1 MELCVVAFTRMVG
14 TAFSKISYFCDIL
27 YFYRNRNFAWILILK
42 IRFSDF
48 LIKFRRTKCYSCT
61 RISIWCVDM
70 AGDKCGAVN
79 KHCTTHGAIC
89 VHHTENGKK
98 FFPSLQNALFR
109 SLKARLKI
117 LTYLFDFG
125 WEKFCTTREKDMM
138 SAMGVEIW
146 IIQIINYVNFE
157 LAVIFEKF
165 SLEN

>member
-27 YFYRNRNFAWILILK
+27 YFYRNWNFAWILILK

-48 LIKFRRTKCYSCT
+48 LIKFRRTANATCVLVFPYGVST
-61 RISIWCVDM
+61 WVAISVVQWTNT
-70 AGDKCGAVN
+70 AP
-79 KHCTTHGAIC
+79 HGALC

-117 LTYLFDFG
+117 FTYLLDFG